1 MPAAWPTQRRISFRT
16 AWICALAASLVALA
30 PNLAG
35 ALPRTGAPAPALIL
49 PLIDGRTLDVGA
61 LKGKVVIVNFWAT
74 WCTPCRAEMPSLDA
88 YYRAHRAE
96 GLEVVGVSQD
106 KERDRAK
113 VKSVMSAFAYPA
125 GLDLDARADG
135 FGPINALPATF
146 ILDRHGVVRAVMN
159 LDGKPLNAETL
170 DPVIRPLL
178 REDGVKPAR

>member
-1 MPAAWPTQRRISFRT
+1 MPAIRRRLLR
-16 AWICALAASLVALA
+16 AALAASLVALA
-30 PNLAG
+30 PSLAG
-35 ALPRTGAPAPALIL
+35 ALPRMGAPAPALIL
-49 PLIDGRTLDVGA
+49 PLIDGRTLDLGA

-113 VKSVMSAFAYPA
+113 VKTVMGAFSYPA
-125 GLDLDARADG
+125 GLGIDARADG

-146 ILDRHGVVRAVMN
+146 ILDRRGVVRAVLN
-159 LDGKPLNAETL
+159 QDGKPLDATTL

-178 REDGVKPAR
+178 REDGVKAAH